1 MSIYLICL
9 TNNGGL
15 LLLTRKKG
23 ECNNVRSLQFAL
35 LLWII
40 THDHSFNY
48 ILQLAFSTLASL
60 NGSHMF
66 FKSLGVSLYTTYA
79 ESWTYLWKDF
89 NGSITIIVCSS
100 GVSENN
106 IELLAELVFGAFSLF
121 VSRDELS
128 NSALLERLK
137 KESKHYLPIIDAA
150 LEFCTNQLLNFSYCL
165 LSNDNAQIL
174 QRLNE
179 FSVRCG
185 SLFCSLMVGQNIAVA
200 TEGWWDLHIVDRQ
213 LLQLLLYTSVNLQ
226 NDIAVYL
233 PKKSPNIAFRFITIP
248 VSHNSVLCIIC
259 GAEPKIRDLIDIAQ
273 NTFCNDVFVLQSIER
288 CMPRCLPDQFD
299 LDSNIEAIILAN
311 ANTRKCVFSFNNTS
325 NAHAKRF
332 VGEGQPSDV
341 LSKMF
346 IQSLTNAFLAE
357 NQQLEHIS
365 LSDQYWYSDSHISYI
380 KKDSNHNI
388 LCLLCMSSV
397 PRHL

>member
-15 LLLTRKKG
+15 PILTRKKG
-23 ECNNVRSLQFAL
+23 ECNN
-35 LLWII
+35 
-40 THDHSFNY
+40 
-48 ILQLAFSTLASL
+48 LAFSTLASL

-79 ESWTYLWKDF
+79 ETWTYLWKDF

-185 SLFCSLMVGQNIAVA
+185 SLFCCLMVGQNIAVA
-200 TEGWWDLHIVDRQ
+200 TEGWWDLNIVDRQ

-273 NTFCNDVFVLQSIER
+273 NTFSNDVFVLQSIER

-311 ANTRKCVFSFNNTS
+311 TNTRKCVFSFNNTS
-325 NAHAKRF
+325 NTHAKRF

-341 LSKMF
+341 LSKIF

-397 PRHL
+397 PVNTVK